1 MSTQP
6 DPNVVAWLGVLES
19 SALIR
24 QEMSSVD
31 TYRNLAII
39 ERIISHQITILK
51 HYALGCS
58 RGLGSKSD
66 ELRQVI
72 ELYNTFAKPYKH
84 APAIMRAKLSGLS
97 AIMTAEFKKLN
108 AEEVDRDLNF
118 YILLRNDM
126 MDKCRASKHLDAA
139 IEKGLMLMEIEM
151 AAIND
156 VRSCLYNKRKVS
168 G

>member
-1 MSTQP
+1 MSTRP
-6 DPNVVAWLGVLES
+6 DPNVVAWLDMLGS

-24 QEMSSVD
+24 QEMSSIG
-31 TYRNLAII
+31 TEYSFTII
-39 ERIISHQITILK
+39 ERITFHQITILK
-51 HYALGCS
+51 HYALGCNG
-58 RGLGSKSD
+58 GLGPKSD
-66 ELRQVI
+66 ELRQI
-72 ELYNTFAKPYKH
+72 IRLYTIFAEPCNR
-84 APAIMRAKLSGLS
+84 APAIMSGRLNGLS

-108 AEEVDRDLNF
+108 AEEVARDLRF
-118 YILLRNDM
+118 YIRLRDDM
-126 MDKCRASKHLDAA
+126 MDKCSSSKHLDAA